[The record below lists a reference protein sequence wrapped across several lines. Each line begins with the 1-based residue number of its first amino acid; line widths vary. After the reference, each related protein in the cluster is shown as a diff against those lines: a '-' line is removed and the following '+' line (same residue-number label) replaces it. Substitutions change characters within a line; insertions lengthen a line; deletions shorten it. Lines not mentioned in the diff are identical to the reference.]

1 MRELITAM
9 QMPRNVHLEHNY
21 PKRRAQDATIL
32 RDYRHNSKA
41 CFIDASSYRSDL
53 KFTAVVINHKGEWT
67 NCTSVYTMDRLVAE
81 QVAISLTIVTDNV
94 EVIFIDFRSAIR
106 SFTNRRIAPQALRI
120 LQNRT

>member
-1 MRELITAM
+1 MIAEAQEHSQITRLSSTEMGRHILKKLGYTEQSYYSDYVAIPPSVRELITAM

-53 KFTAVVINHKGEWT
+53 KFTAVVINHKGE
-67 NCTSVYTMDRLVAE
+67 
-81 QVAISLTIVTDNV
+81 
-94 EVIFIDFRSAIR
+94 
-106 SFTNRRIAPQALRI
+106 
-120 LQNRT
+120 